1 MYCLNDIALGER
13 ARVLS
18 QRTSGGIRRRLL
30 DMGLVEGTEVE
41 CVGKSPCGDPRAYL
55 IRGAVIAL
63 RAEDCGKIAVKR
75 EDDVWG

>member
-18 QRTSGGIRRRLL
+18 QRTSGEIRRRLL

-41 CVGKSPCGDPRAYL
+41 CVGQSPCGDPRAYL

-75 EDDVWG
+75 EDAVWG

>member
-41 CVGKSPCGDPRAYL
+41 CVGKSPGGDPKAFL
-55 IRGAVIAL
+55 IRGAVIAI
-63 RAEDCGKIAVKR
+63 RSEDCADILIN
-75 EDDVWG
+75 

>member
-75 EDDVWG
+75 EDAVWG